1 MRKTRRRTMR
11 EAVLIEADRLSATGN
26 FFPYGEI
33 LAEISRCMERIDRR
47 EVRALSNA
55 IAAAGRI
62 FLAGAGRS
70 GLVARMFAVR
80 LTHLGRQV
88 HVLGESTAPACC
100 GRDLLIVVSGSGRTG
115 GLLHLPERA
124 HRVGTRVALI
134 TADPD
139 SPLAEGSDLKVI
151 VPARTGKGSR
161 PASIQFAGSLF
172 EQCALICL
180 EALVLDLMRKLR
192 QSEDSMVARHQNLE

>member
-1 MRKTRRRTMR
+1 MRKRSSRRLARAAAAR
-11 EAVLIEADRLSATGN
+11 PSKGRD

-33 LAEISRCMERIDRR
+33 LAEIGRCMVRINRR
-47 EVRALSNA
+47 EILGLSEA
-55 IAAAGRI
+55 IACAGRI

-88 HVLGESTAPACC
+88 HVLGESTAPAC
-100 GRDLLIVVSGSGRTG
+100 GARDLLVIVSGSGRTG

-139 SPLAEGSDLKVI
+139 SPLAAGADLKVTI
-151 VPARTGKGSR
+151 PARSGERGK
-161 PASIQFAGSLF
+161 PASTQFAGSLF

-192 QSEDSMVARHQNLE
+192 QSEGRMAARHQNLE